1 MAHAKRAVILLP
13 ADRKGFAIKSAHHFQ
28 VRRPKS
34 AEAGAATKS
43 AQNPD
48 LMQRR
53 RLDAACGVPDTEG
66 ALGRRLT
73 TPASGLQI
81 QMHNPDPD
89 LDDDA
94 TSWHIGLVTR
104 IGRYN
109 QGPAIWNFELNLD
122 HELDWQYYWQLR
134 TADCGLRGRSCLKK
148 WSYRGY

>member
-1 MAHAKRAVILLP
+1 LTHCTLNIDTHYITFVLAHRSPTSSVLHKAAVIRMAHAKRAAILLP

-73 TPASGLQI
+73 TPASGLRLA
-81 QMHNPDPD
+81 DPD
-89 LDDDA
+89 A
-94 TSWHIGLVTR
+94 
-104 IGRYN
+104 
-109 QGPAIWNFELNLD
+109 
-122 HELDWQYYWQLR
+122 
-134 TADCGLRGRSCLKK
+134 
-148 WSYRGY
+148 